1 MGLKRDNSTMKDN
14 KNKSKYLCSFSE
26 NKKRKYSQS
35 FDENKF
41 VIEEKISTDF

>member
-14 KNKSKYLCSFSE
+14 KNKSKYLYSFSE